1 VWREATAVVAP
12 PFKITLV
19 ACVVQ
24 CARVCACVLCCC
36 RPFPFPP
43 SPFTSPVT
51 SVVVHALPL
60 GSLPVPV
67 AAASSQLLA
76 RPPLLPPHP
85 HHQAPLFSRRSYCS
99 TRLRASYFFAR
110 FVAFLA
116 GCAGLPYI
124 ARMCWGWKSPSAP
137 RPRSFLPRAQW
148 LPPAIPSRAR
158 TGTGDWGRR
167 GPSSML
173 TRTVARTV
181 AGPASACSMNSA
193 PAAAARSAVL
203 LVRATVAD
211 RSMCVV

>member
-1 VWREATAVVAP
+1 MEGGDSSGGAAL
-12 PFKITLV
+12 KITLV

-99 TRLRASYFFAR
+99 TRLRASYCFAR
-110 FVAFLA
+110 FGLLSLLA
-116 GCAGLPYI
+116 ALYS
-124 ARMCWGWKSPSAP
+124 ARVLGWKSPSAP

-193 PAAAARSAVL
+193 PAAAARSQRCAPGA
-203 LVRATVAD
+203 RH
-211 RSMCVV
+211 RG